1 MIKNE
6 LAINV
11 FKKFVENNDRM
22 PDYKEFKSLGYS
34 TAHYYRVRK
43 IYLEEKKKEKESD
56 VK

>member
-11 FKKFVENNDRM
+11 FKKFVEENNRM

-34 TAHYYRVRK
+34 TAHYYRIKK

-56 VK
+56 

>member
-11 FKKFVENNDRM
+11 FKKFVEENGRM

-34 TAHYYRVRK
+34 TAHYYRIK
-43 IYLEEKKKEKESD
+43 KLYLEEKKKEEN
-56 VK
+56 